1 MTEIQLFNQS
11 DKLARI
17 AFFSAI
23 SSLSLTTLLSFSTTL
38 FLQYPIGF
46 SITNGISLGLFLFA
60 YYLAYVYK
68 YNLQEE
74 KDCYLTTL
82 DQADSA
88 IAILDKNQSIQWANA
103 KFRAWNNK
111 ETIRGHTFLE
121 VTANEKEASQVFK
134 QLREGILKTGTFQS
148 ITLAGQTVKT
158 TISKLTTQNA
168 FVVIMTDITKL
179 KKADEYQKWL
189 LAMFGHDTQKY
200 ARLSLKEV
208 NDLYKEYDKDTAL
221 KEELSKLLVYVEHSF
236 DLSKN
241 LADWGALVF
250 EKGYLKITKFINF
263 KAQIAL
269 IEKRYAIFFKHYH
282 IDFKQSFADNL
293 AFHADP
299 EMLRAILRNLISN
312 AIEAILADSNNNT
325 QKTRSIHVSAS
336 KEAFDTKITISDTG
350 IGIPPTL
357 KNSLFNLDNP
367 TAQSSLGSLL
377 CAYFVK
383 AHSGKIYI
391 AAPETPY
398 TTSIVFIIPS
408 KRKQLIYEQK
418 H

>member
-158 TISKLTTQNA
+158 TI
-168 FVVIMTDITKL
+168 
-179 KKADEYQKWL
+179 
-189 LAMFGHDTQKY
+189 
-200 ARLSLKEV
+200 
-208 NDLYKEYDKDTAL
+208 KEYDKDTAL